1 MTKQVVFLTIGEAPR
16 EDIRTTF
23 DRYFSRNPHIVQDGV
38 LNGWNLEEAKT
49 HVGVTPE
56 STGTLTSRFLTGESI
71 VMDGEKVEAV
81 MQRKIDEWEEKGA
94 SMIVLLCTGSFPTLT
109 TRHALLIEAEKVTL
123 PYVRSMYP
131 TTHVGVLVPLAE
143 QVEETKTKWALGER
157 GSFASASPYAF
168 TEESFKQATQKL
180 VEDQSEVIV
189 LDCIGYSDE
198 MTRFVQSVAPD
209 ATIIQSNDVLFQ
221 FVEYVIN
228 LEHVA

>member
-1 MTKQVVFLTIGEAPR
+1 MTNQVVFLTIGEAPR

-23 DRYFSRNPHIVQDGV
+23 DRYFSGEAHIVQDGV
-38 LNGWNLEEAKT
+38 LNGWTLEEAKT

-71 VMDGEKVEAV
+71 VMDGNKVEAI

-94 SMIVLLCTGSFPTLT
+94 SIIVLLCTGSFPTLT
-109 TRHALLIEAEKVTL
+109 TTHALLIEAEKVTL

-131 TTHVGVLVPLAE
+131 TSHVGVLVPLLE
-143 QVEETKTKWALGER
+143 QEEETKAKWGLGER

-168 TEESFKQATQKL
+168 TEDSFTQATQHL
-180 VEDQSEVIV
+180 VADQSDVIV

-198 MTRFVQSVAPD
+198 MTAYVQSVAPH

-221 FVEYVIN
+221 FVQYVMNLEYV
-228 LEHVA
+228 A